1 MQIWSKVH
9 DNVQNCPQDGCEG
22 AHINNLEEFFCLKAL
37 KITFKLGTPTE
48 SIQFNF
54 IIHTL

>member
-9 DNVQNCPQDGCEG
+9 DNIQNCPQDGCEG
-22 AHINNLEEFFCLKAL
+22 AHINNLEEFFCWAL